1 MALDNHDQAR
11 FILRVQKEKN
21 FQKLSK
27 IQKGQQVKFEK
38 DQICVNLEQFVDVE
52 TKNSSTCI
60 KK

>member
-1 MALDNHDQAR
+1 MALDNHDQAH

-27 IQKGQQVKFEK
+27 IQKGQQAKFEK